1 LVSEVAPPGFRESWK
16 GVHSSRVPTT

>member
-1 LVSEVAPPGFRESWK
+1 LVSEVSPPGFRESWK